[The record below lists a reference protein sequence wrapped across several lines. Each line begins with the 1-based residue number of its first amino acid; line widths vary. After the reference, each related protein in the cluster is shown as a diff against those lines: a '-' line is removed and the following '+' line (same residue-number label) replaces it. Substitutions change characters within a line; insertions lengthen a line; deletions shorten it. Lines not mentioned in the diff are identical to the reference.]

1 MGKERNHNNT
11 ENKIVVIVI
20 TYYYYYFCSNM
31 VEKLQKK
38 FDPPLE
44 ALDNIPESPVNFPSK
59 GLLGAHL
66 NGLST
71 DLTRGPSKRKTSKG
85 KLEEGGGGGLTP
97 EPTSMT
103 ADPGKSEDFR
113 DKLDEKEKEIALLR
127 QQLKES
133 KKREKRLQ
141 HKVNRYEN
149 ATKSRRVRD
158 KGGRGREGRRK
169 GRHGSQLRQMM
180 GTNLITLIMK

>member
-1 MGKERNHNNT
+1 
-11 ENKIVVIVI
+11 
-20 TYYYYYFCSNM
+20 M

-85 KLEEGGGGGLTP
+85 KLEEGGGGGGLTP

-158 KGGRGREGRRK
+158 KGGREGGREEREAWQSVETEDGNK
-169 GRHGSQLRQMM
+169 SHYINYEM
-180 GTNLITLIMK
+180 IVF